1 MDNILKA
8 NLEADVKAYHSELS
22 LALNS
27 LSDRHVIFTDRDLEN
42 TPPKSKT
49 SEIPLEDLIKENFFY
64 ELNNKFQQLSD
75 EVHSRLEKI
84 VRDISEIDQIVEF
97 NLEAA
102 LHLLDENKDGALDD
116 THKIIIEGL
125 ERTFNQIKEL
135 VENSLQIFVL
145 VQEKLVEST
154 LKFETQIQE
163 LADSEKILE
172 LKLRVAK
179 SKAEE
184 EFRNTLRKTWKTT
197 RTIVPVASRYMF
209 KKLNDLLVY
218 YKKLRKITRL
228 APQIHNIEEELTRFL
243 TETKLRIKALPYV
256 YQRLFRLSP
265 LEDERFFAGRDDELT
280 KIGDQFDKW
289 KNNLHAATAVVG
301 ERGSGKTTLINFA
314 EEHYFKQ
321 DTVIKYDFSRL
332 EYSETALLEVLKQIF
347 NINEAKDF
355 NDLKIKIE
363 NLKEKKVVIFENI
376 QNVFLRVIDGFQGL
390 EKLLL
395 LMSQTN
401 HQIFW
406 MITCTIYSWHYLD
419 KVLQISFNSE
429 ICQRFR

>member
-1 MDNILKA
+1 M
-8 NLEADVKAYHSELS
+8 
-22 LALNS
+22 
-27 LSDRHVIFTDRDLEN
+27 
-42 TPPKSKT
+42 
-49 SEIPLEDLIKENFFY
+49 
-64 ELNNKFQQLSD
+64 
-75 EVHSRLEKI
+75 
-84 VRDISEIDQIVEF
+84 
-97 NLEAA
+97 
-102 LHLLDENKDGALDD
+102 
-116 THKIIIEGL
+116 
-125 ERTFNQIKEL
+125 
-135 VENSLQIFVL
+135 
-145 VQEKLVEST
+145 
-154 LKFETQIQE
+154 
-163 LADSEKILE
+163 
-172 LKLRVAK
+172 
-179 SKAEE
+179 
-184 EFRNTLRKTWKTT
+184 
-197 RTIVPVASRYMF
+197 
-209 KKLNDLLVY
+209 
-218 YKKLRKITRL
+218 RKITRL

-419 KVLQISFNSE
+419 KVLQISKYFHNVIQLGDLPE
-429 ICQRFR
+429 IQVKEIILKRHRVSGFEIEYTEPEAIKNNRKYRKISVQEKKQEYLQNLFFRDLNELSNGNISVAMLFWQRAIQEIRTDTLIVYPFLNLDFSFLYQLSYEELFTLAAFLQHEIRNVIQHAHIFHQNQTKSALMLNRLLNNGIIVQHPNGYHIHPFLYRAIVRTLKSKNIIY